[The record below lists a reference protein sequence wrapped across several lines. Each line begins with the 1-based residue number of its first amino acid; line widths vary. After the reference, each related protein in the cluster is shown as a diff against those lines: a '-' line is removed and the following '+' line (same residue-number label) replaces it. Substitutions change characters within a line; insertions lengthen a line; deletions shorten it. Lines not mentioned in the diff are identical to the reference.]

1 MRSSRQIP
9 RCRRA
14 VLLPSVVEVGDDPVT
29 VDSSGPAASKTPSV
43 PFRPAVRVVGA
54 VEKKR
59 RKCCIH
65 WEKKQATIRSWMSHG
80 SSSFKHPMSICV
92 AGFNIIASRRP
103 SCRRAYIFVRAMF
116 FPKKMNLLF
125 YVSCKN
131 YFPRPKVY
139 GLLHI
144 GSALG
149 RSIDLH
155 KIINKVVIVFLY
167 KKNKSKSLYNPNLL
181 CFNATVFHL

>member
-1 MRSSRQIP
+1 VRSGRQIP
-9 RCRRA
+9 RRRRA

-59 RKCCIH
+59 RKRCIRR
-65 WEKKQATIRSWMSHG
+65 EKKQATVRSWMSHG

-92 AGFNIIASRRP
+92 VGFNIITSRRP
-103 SCRRAYIFVRAMF
+103 SCGRAYIFVRAMF
-116 FPKKMNLLF
+116 FPKKKNEFTILCLLQ
-125 YVSCKN
+125 KN

-144 GSALG
+144 GSALAEA
-149 RSIDLH
+149 SIYI
-155 KIINKVVIVFLY
+155 K
-167 KKNKSKSLYNPNLL
+167 
-181 CFNATVFHL
+181 

>member
-9 RCRRA
+9 RRRRA

-59 RKCCIH
+59 RKRCIRR
-65 WEKKQATIRSWMSHG
+65 EKKQATVRSWMSHG

-92 AGFNIIASRRP
+92 AGFNIITSHRP
-103 SCRRAYIFVRAMF
+103 SCGRAYIFVRAMF
-116 FPKKMNLLF
+116 FPKKKTNLLF

-144 GSALG
+144 GSALAEA
-149 RSIDLH
+149 SIYI
-155 KIINKVVIVFLY
+155 K
-167 KKNKSKSLYNPNLL
+167 
-181 CFNATVFHL
+181 